1 MSLVIEPLGRQ
12 HDRAGFSCDVAD
24 LDDYLRR
31 RAGQDVRRR
40 IARVFIC
47 TEKGTHIVLGFYTLS
62 AISIDVGSL
71 PDAQARK
78 LPRHPVPAALIG
90 RLAVDR
96 SAQGKGLGR
105 LVLADAI
112 QRTLG
117 ASEQVAIHA
126 VVVDAKNEAAR
137 RFYRTYGF
145 LSLPDQPMRLFLPLN
160 SSPSDP
166 EDSRSGG

>member
-1 MSLVIEPLGRQ
+1 MRLVIEPLGKQ
-12 HDRAGFSCDVAD
+12 HDRATFSCGVAE
-24 LDDYLRR
+24 LDDYLKR

-40 IARVFIC
+40 IARVFVC
-47 TEKGTHIVLGFYTLS
+47 TEGGSDAVLGFYTLS
-62 AISIDVGSL
+62 ALAIDVGAL
-71 PDAQARK
+71 PEAQARK
-78 LPRHPVPAALIG
+78 LPRHPVPAAIIG

-105 LVLADAI
+105 LLLTDAI
-112 QRTLG
+112 QRTLA

-137 RFYRTYGF
+137 RFYRAYGF
-145 LSLPDQPMRLFLPLN
+145 LSLPDQPMRLFLPLS